1 MPVNDELGKR
11 LKHNYEE
18 VYKTRLTRRMPVAI
32 RCDGRSFHTFVR
44 GMKKPF
50 DRILMDSM
58 QDTMMYL
65 CEHIQGCVFGY
76 TQSDE
81 ITLILTDY
89 DKLTTDAWFD
99 YEVQKVCSISASMAT
114 MVFNK
119 AFSQAVRNYSL
130 MDYIDIDDNYY
141 DALST
146 AVTKGAMFDSR
157 CFNIPKEE
165 VANLVW
171 WRVIDAV
178 RNSIQMVGQANFS
191 HAELQNKGQN
201 DIKQMLLEQKNICWE
216 DFDNDC
222 KNGLCYAKLASGW
235 TRIDTP
241 FTRVELGALIDPLV
255 FKGEQ

>member
-1 MPVNDELGKR
+1 
-11 LKHNYEE
+11 
-18 VYKTRLTRRMPVAI
+18 
-32 RCDGRSFHTFVR
+32 
-44 GMKKPF
+44 MKKPF
-50 DRILMDSM
+50 DAILMSSM
-58 QDTMMYL
+58 QTTMRYL
-65 CEHIQGCVFGY
+65 CKHIQGCVFGY

-130 MDYIDIDDNYY
+130 MDYIDIDDDYY
-141 DALST
+141 DTLST
-146 AVTKGAMFDSR
+146 AVAKGAMFDSR

-191 HAELQNKGQN
+191 HAELQNKSQN

-216 DFDNDC
+216 DFPSDC
-222 KNGLCYAKLASGW
+222 KNGLCYAKLANGW
-235 TRIDTP
+235 TNIDTP